1 MSQHDVSID
10 KWVYGGEG
18 LARLAPQGATQEQ
31 AGRVVLVPSVL
42 PGETA
47 RIDFGK
53 DVHASLVE
61 LLTPAAER
69 VTPACPLFT
78 ICGGCHYQHAP
89 YEFQLARKVE
99 ILREQLQRVGKI
111 KFEGQID
118 VISGPPLGYRN
129 RAQFHIAKGKI
140 GYLAAR
146 SHELVPVE
154 GECPVSS
161 PRLNQAL
168 AEMRGRL
175 SDPRFPRFVQ
185 AVEIFTNES
194 DVQINV
200 IESEH
205 AVARRFYEWCESKQA
220 IDYQTTL
227 GTFRVSSRS
236 FFQVNRFLV
245 EKLVDAALSGQGG
258 ESALDLYAGVG
269 LFALPMARRFGSVT
283 AVETGSSA
291 AHDLEFNASRAELAV
306 KVEQARVEDYL
317 ERLQVAPEFVLADP
331 PRAGL
336 GKDVVG
342 HLQRLAPPRV
352 TIVSCDPATLARD
365 LAGLSSYEIESLTMV
380 DLFPQTYH
388 LETITQLRRR

>member
-1 MSQHDVSID
+1 MSHHDVQQHDIKID

-18 LARLAPQGATQEQ
+18 LGRVD
-31 AGRVVLVPSVL
+31 GRVVLVPAVL
-42 PGETA
+42 PGEIA
-47 RIDFGK
+47 RIKTSD
-53 DVHASLVE
+53 DVHARLVE
-61 LLTPAAER
+61 VLTPAPER
-69 VTPACPLFT
+69 VAAPCPLFA

-89 YEFQLARKVE
+89 YEYQLARKVE

-111 KFEGQID
+111 KFEGEID

-129 RAQFHIAKGKI
+129 RAQFHVAEGKI

-154 GECPVSS
+154 GECPVCS
-161 PRLNQAL
+161 PRLNLAL
-168 AEMRGRL
+168 SAIRDKL
-175 SDPRFPRFVQ
+175 NDPRFPRFVQ
-185 AVEIFTNES
+185 SLEIFTDET

-200 IESEH
+200 IESER
-205 AVARRFYEWCESKQA
+205 AVARRFYDWCESKQA
-220 IDYQTTL
+220 IDYSTSL

-245 EKLVDAALSGQGG
+245 EKLVEAALPVEGG

-269 LFALPMARRFGSVT
+269 LFALPMAQRFRSVT
-283 AVETGSSA
+283 AVESGSSA
-291 AHDLEFNASRAELAV
+291 AHDLEFNASRAGAAV
-306 KVEQARVEDYL
+306 KMEQARVEDFLAGL
-317 ERLQVAPEFVLADP
+317 ETTPEFVLADP

-342 HLQRLAPPRV
+342 CLRRLAPPRM

-365 LAGLSSYEIESLTMV
+365 LAGLIGYQIESLTLV
-380 DLFPQTYH
+380 DLFPETFH
-388 LETITQLRRR
+388 LEAVAKLRRV

>member
-1 MSQHDVSID
+1 VIVD

-18 LARLAPQGATQEQ
+18 LARLAPQGASQEQ

-42 PGETA
+42 PGETV
-47 RIDFGK
+47 RIDAGA
-53 DVHASLVE
+53 DVHARLLDV
-61 LLTPAAER
+61 LTPAPER
-69 VTPACPLFT
+69 VEPPCSLFT

-89 YEFQLARKVE
+89 YEYQLARKVE

-111 KFEGQID
+111 KFEGEIA

-129 RAQFHIAKGKI
+129 RAQYHVAGGKI

-146 SHELVPVE
+146 SHELVPVD

-168 AEMRGRL
+168 AEMRSRL
-175 SDPRFPRFVQ
+175 GDPRFPRFVQ
-185 AVEIFTNES
+185 GIEIFTNET
-194 DVQINV
+194 DIQIN
-200 IESEH
+200 IMESERG
-205 AVARRFYEWCESKQA
+205 VARRFYEWCESKQA
-220 IDYQTTL
+220 IDYQTAF
-227 GTFRVSSRS
+227 GAFRVSSKS

-245 EKLVDAALSGQGG
+245 EKLVEAALPDLTEAPGG

-269 LFALPMARRFGSVT
+269 LFALPMARTFRSVT
-283 AVETGSSA
+283 AVETGSAA

-317 ERLQVAPEFVLADP
+317 ERLQTTPDFVLADP

-336 GKDVVG
+336 GKDVVA
-342 HLQRLAPPRV
+342 HLARLAPPRI

-365 LAGLSSYEIESLTMV
+365 LAGLTAYRIESLMMV

-388 LETITQLRRR
+388 LEAVVHLRRR

>member
-18 LARLAPQGATQEQ
+18 LARID
-31 AGRVVLVPSVL
+31 GRVVLVPSVL
-42 PGETA
+42 PGETV
-47 RIDFGK
+47 RIDSGK

-61 LLTPAAER
+61 VLTPAAER
-69 VTPACPLFT
+69 VTPPCPLFT

-89 YEFQLARKVE
+89 YEYQVARKVE

-111 KFEGQID
+111 KFEGAID

-129 RAQFHIAKGKI
+129 RAQFHVAEGKI

-168 AEMRGRL
+168 AEMRSRL
-175 SDPRFPRFVQ
+175 GDPRFPRFVQ
-185 AVEIFTNES
+185 AVEIFTNET

-220 IDYQTTL
+220 IDYQTSF
-227 GTFRVSSRS
+227 GIFRVSSKS

-245 EKLVDAALSGQGG
+245 EKLVEAALPKEGRG
-258 ESALDLYAGVG
+258 SALDLYAGVG
-269 LFALPMARRFGSVT
+269 LFALPMARRFRSVT

-291 AHDLEFNASRAELAV
+291 VHDLEFNASRAELPV
-306 KVEQARVEDYL
+306 KVEQVRVEDYL
-317 ERLQVAPEFVLADP
+317 ERLQGASGTAPEFVLADP

-342 HLQRLAPPRV
+342 HLQRLAPPRL

-365 LAGLSSYEIESLTMV
+365 LAGLTGYQIESLTMV

-388 LETITQLRRR
+388 LETIARLRRS